1 MLLHDGTSL
10 STEQIEILNSNG
22 PYSMAVWKSGE
33 VSVGNEEGLAGRS
46 EYFVKKIRDS
56 ISKNFSLEQLKQFS
70 ILDIGCNDGWVL
82 HELSDLPFQKMVGI
96 EPREKNIQKGKIVR
110 DILKIENNVDYRIGD
125 IESLEGETY
134 DIVLCCGVLYHVESI
149 PTALRN
155 IRAVCNKMLF
165 VESRCL
171 SSHYITEELK
181 AEIEMRDLIYQFNEE
196 ICGLTAQKYESS
208 YHDGSSAKTTI
219 VNVPS
224 TESLIMNL
232 KILGYDKVE
241 VVADPDTYRSDVWQ
255 NKRPLGGVCI
265 SATITDKS
273 SSIDKDEDVWIST
286 YEKALENQILP
297 RQFLESLYNKFCK
310 NEDITFEGNMEK
322 IVTYISSSEVDAML
336 IDLSWLP
343 EEIQNGYA
351 LEIVK
356 NFRYRPGH
364 KIALE
369 YGKLLKNE
377 GKLNDAVEVL
387 KTITTQLNAD
397 WRSVYRANHLI
408 YLIYKEQGNQELT
421 NKHMKLTLQGNPKYP
436 L

>member
-10 STEQIEILNSNG
+10 STEQIEILNANG

-33 VSVGNEEGLAGRS
+33 VCVGNEEGLAGRS

-125 IESLEGETY
+125 IESLEGEKY

-171 SSHYITEELK
+171 SSHFITEELK

-208 YHDGSSAKTTI
+208 YHDGSTAKTTI

-232 KILGYDKVE
+232 KFLV
-241 VVADPDTYRSDVWQ
+241 
-255 NKRPLGGVCI
+255 
-265 SATITDKS
+265 TIK
-273 SSIDKDEDVWIST
+273 
-286 YEKALENQILP
+286 
-297 RQFLESLYNKFCK
+297 
-310 NEDITFEGNMEK
+310 
-322 IVTYISSSEVDAML
+322 
-336 IDLSWLP
+336 
-343 EEIQNGYA
+343 
-351 LEIVK
+351 
-356 NFRYRPGH
+356 
-364 KIALE
+364 
-369 YGKLLKNE
+369 
-377 GKLNDAVEVL
+377 
-387 KTITTQLNAD
+387 
-397 WRSVYRANHLI
+397 
-408 YLIYKEQGNQELT
+408 
-421 NKHMKLTLQGNPKYP
+421 
-436 L
+436 

>member
-1 MLLHDGTSL
+1 
-10 STEQIEILNSNG
+10 
-22 PYSMAVWKSGE
+22 
-33 VSVGNEEGLAGRS
+33 
-46 EYFVKKIRDS
+46 
-56 ISKNFSLEQLKQFS
+56 
-70 ILDIGCNDGWVL
+70 
-82 HELSDLPFQKMVGI
+82 MVGI

-171 SSHYITEELK
+171 SSHFITEELK

-208 YHDGSSAKTTI
+208 YYDGSTAKTTI

-265 SATITDKS
+265 SATLTEKS
-273 SSIDKDEDVWIST
+273 SSIDKEEEVWIST
-286 YEKALENQILP
+286 YERALENQILP
-297 RQFLESLYNKFCK
+297 REFLESLYNKFCK
-310 NEDITFEGNMEK
+310 NEDVTFEGNMEK
-322 IVTYISSSEVDAML
+322 VVTYISSSEDDAMS
-336 IDLSWLP
+336 IDSSWLP
-343 EEIQNGYA
+343 KEIQNGYA

-356 NFRYRPGH
+356 NFRYRPSH

-377 GKLNDAVEVL
+377 GKLSDAVEVL

-408 YLIYKEQGNQELT
+408 YLTFKEQGNQELT